1 MDENPKAGSNRTAR
15 LRTGIALLLLT
26 LFATAVV
33 ARLFP
38 HPKPAALCQAQWQAV
53 GRDGYQISDGS
64 EEVFHFDESGN
75 RVVVSDA
82 PAFHFSTNQDFSVEA
97 WIRAYPVYSR
107 TAQWLIGW
115 IGGYPKLAQLTPKAF
130 AGWLSKHSLDNEF
143 GVTPVV
149 DKHLT
154 TYTIESV
161 GFQLYL
167 DSGRLAC
174 QLSAA
179 PMRQLTFQNFVS
191 PGPNLQDGRRH
202 HVALSVV
209 RDGPNGGKLF
219 VDGRLVYGFDP
230 TRQNGDLSNVVPLRI
245 GNHSN
250 PGLRCRFKGE
260 IGKVVL
266 YRHAF
271 SAQELATNFKSGHP

>member
-1 MDENPKAGSNRTAR
+1 MDNNQKPGTTQKQR
-15 LRTGIALLLLT
+15 LWIGIALLILA
-26 LFATAVV
+26 LFATAFV
-33 ARLFP
+33 ALLLP
-38 HPKPAALCQAQWQAV
+38 HSKPAALRQAQWQAV
-53 GRDGYQISDGS
+53 GPDGYQIIAGLEKTFDFDG
-64 EEVFHFDESGN
+64 SGN

-107 TAQWLIGW
+107 AAQWLISF
-115 IGGYPKLAQLTPKAF
+115 IGGYPKLAQLTPKSL
-130 AGWLSKHSLDNEF
+130 AGWLSTHSLDNEF

-154 TYTIESV
+154 TSTIQSV

-167 DSGRLAC
+167 DSGRVAC

-179 PMRQLTFQNFVS
+179 PMRQLAFQNFVS
-191 PGPNLQDGRRH
+191 TGPNLQDGRWH
-202 HVALSVV
+202 HIALSVV

-230 TRQNGDLSNVVPLRI
+230 TRQNGDLSNDVPLRI

-250 PGLRCRFKGE
+250 PGLRCRFKGT
-260 IGKVVL
+260 IGNVAL
-266 YRHAF
+266 YRHAL
-271 SAQELATNFKSGHP
+271 SDQEIAAAYRAGHP